1 MQKKQFIFLFVFNIF
16 LVFLWWT
23 IVWGINNHTI
33 SSLGLSIESTMWTTV
48 KDIKQANFLGLQ
60 SHLVD
65 TLATAKQ
72 SVVSVVISKDIKVY
86 VDDPTQLYG
95 PWNIKEQTT
104 TLWWWSGILVSK
116 KWYILTN
123 KHVVQDTN
131 AKYAV
136 VLSNGQIYNVDKVWS
151 DSVLDIAILKIVDTD
166 WNPPEGLIP
175 TNFLSLATDIS
186 VGQFVFAIGNT
197 IAKYPNTVTMWILWG
212 KNKSLTINGNNLYIG
227 LYQTDAQ
234 SNPGN
239 SGGPLIDIN
248 GNTLAIITAISE
260 WEGISFALPIS
271 QEFIENTITSIE
283 TFGKITRPIMGIQY
297 LEITPTIKKEKN
309 LSIDAGIYLTDILS
323 DLPAWEAWLK
333 AGDSILSVNW
343 TPITKDMPFL
353 YQLYTHVPWDTIELE
368 VFREGKSTKIPVLL
382 GWNTQ

>member
-1 MQKKQFIFLFVFNIF
+1 MIKKQFIFLFVFNIF
-16 LVFLWWT
+16 LVFLWWI
-23 IVWGINNHTI
+23 IVWGINNRTI

-72 SVVSVVISKDIKVY
+72 SVVSVIISKDIKVY
-86 VDDPTQLYG
+86 VDDPTQLYW
-95 PWNIKEQTT
+95 PWNIKEQPT
-104 TLWWWSGILVSK
+104 TLWWWSWILISK

-123 KHVVQDTN
+123 KHVVQDTH

-136 VLSNGQIYNVDKVWS
+136 VLSNGKTYNVDKVWF
-151 DSVLDIAILKIVDTD
+151 DSVLDIAILKIIDTD
-166 WNPPEGLIP
+166 GNPPEGLIP
-175 TNFLSLATDIS
+175 TKFLSLDTEVS

-197 IAKYPNTVTMWILWG
+197 IAKYPNTVTMWILGG
-212 KNKSLTINGNNLYIG
+212 KNKSLNINGNNLYIG

-248 GNTLAIITAISE
+248 GTTLGIITAISE

-271 QEFIENTITSIE
+271 QEFIETTIASIE
-283 TFGKITRPIMGIQY
+283 TFGRITRPIMGIQY
-297 LEITPTIKKEKN
+297 VEITPTIKKEKN
-309 LSIDAGIYLTDILS
+309 LSIDAGIYLTDVLS

-343 TPITKDMPFL
+343 TPITRDIPFL
-353 YQLYTHVPWDTIELE
+353 YQLYTHIPWNTIELE
-368 VFREGKSTKIPVLL
+368 ILREGTITKIPVLL
-382 GWNTQ
+382 WWNTQ